1 MEVMPMRELIEY
13 IAKSLVD
20 RPENVVVKETEGEK
34 TTIIELRVA
43 QEDLGKVI
51 GKQGRT
57 ARAMRTILNAA
68 GTKIGKRCV
77 LEILE

>member
-1 MEVMPMRELIEY
+1 MKDLIEY

-20 RPENVVVKETEGEK
+20 KPSDVSVRETQGER

-51 GKQGRT
+51 GKEGRT
-57 ARAMRTILNAA
+57 ARAMRIILSAA
-68 GTKIGKRCV
+68 GTKMGKRCV

>member
-1 MEVMPMRELIEY
+1 MEVESMKDLVEY
-13 IAKSLVD
+13 IAKALVD
-20 RPENVVVKETEGEK
+20 KPSDVSVRETQGER

-51 GKQGRT
+51 GKEGRT
-57 ARAMRTILNAA
+57 ARAMRIILSAA
-68 GTKIGKRCV
+68 GTKMGKRCV